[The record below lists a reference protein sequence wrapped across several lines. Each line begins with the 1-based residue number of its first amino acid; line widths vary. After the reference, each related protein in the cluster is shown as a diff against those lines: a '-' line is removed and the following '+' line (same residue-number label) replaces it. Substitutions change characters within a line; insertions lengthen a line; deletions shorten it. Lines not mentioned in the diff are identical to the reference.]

1 MGLSSNILWHQTDID
16 GFRGILESKRLLYS
30 YSLETIRAGEEILV
44 EAFPMIS
51 LSDLP
56 FAELDFY
63 LNCEK
68 YDRGDAKFKTYGGYI
83 FGFRRE
89 WGIRN
94 KFSPVWYCETY
105 HEGLCR
111 IVANWKDN
119 HGDVFLY
126 HLIGNIKN
134 NEGELPKANLDR
146 YRFYNERE
154 YRRLLDGG
162 HSQTFTK
169 DECEAYK
176 KQHNGSSLLE
186 PRDGIGFSVADIRY
200 IIVPDDVA
208 RADFYRN
215 QTGEWSLV
223 KVFTRDEVNQN
234 FIGIRHHHI
243 KPAVD
248 ENKDDAVTQ
257 TISALDKPNDTAIKD
272 ADSQTYVENLN
283 RPVAVPNLDIAAPVL
298 QNIRTMLNA
307 FAKTKETVHA
317 MNEPFEQLR
326 KTYDSFAKLTSFLDN
341 ITIKNIGF
349 PPSADI
355 DNPSET

>member
-169 DECEAYK
+169 DEYEAYK

-186 PRDGIGFSVADIRY
+186 PRGGIGFSVADIRY

-215 QTGEWSLV
+215 QTGEWSRV
-223 KVFTRDEVNQN
+223 SVFTRDEVNQN
-234 FIGIRHHHI
+234 FIGIRHHHV

-248 ENKDDAVTQ
+248 EKKSDAVAQ
-257 TISALDKPNDTAIKD
+257 PIPALANPNDTAIKES
-272 ADSQTYVENLN
+272 DSQIYVDNPK
-283 RPVAVPNLDIAAPVL
+283 RPIEVANSDMPMPMP
-298 QNIRTMLNA
+298 QNIKILLDTL
-307 FAKTKETVHA
+307 AKTNEAVRA
-317 MNEPFEQLR
+317 INEPFEQLK
-326 KTYDSFAKLTSFLDN
+326 KTLDSCTKLTSFLDN

-355 DNPSET
+355 DNPS